1 MKLFRFSF
9 ATFQYL
15 IYLCKKK
22 YESMT
27 SIAERHKYIL
37 ESLAKNGF
45 IKVIDVAKELDVT
58 PVTIRKDL
66 KYLEEKKLLYRT
78 HGSASP
84 INPLTSD
91 IDVQEKEKLRKDEKK
106 RIAIEAAKLIEENDS
121 IIIASG
127 STVHMFAEQIIP
139 ISHLTVVTASL
150 KTALLL
156 NAVNNIEVIQL
167 GGTVRKN
174 SFSVI
179 GDYTSQFF
187 EQITCSKLFLGVDGI
202 DLEYGVT
209 NSNIE
214 EAILNKKMIEA
225 SLRTIILADSSK
237 FGRRGFGKI
246 CNLDRID
253 VIITDSG
260 ISKTMAQSIEE
271 MGIELIIV

>member
-1 MKLFRFSF
+1 
-9 ATFQYL
+9 
-15 IYLCKKK
+15 
-22 YESMT
+22 MT

-37 ESLAKNGF
+37 ENLAKNGF
-45 IKVIDVAKELDVT
+45 IKVIDVAKELEVT

-84 INPLTSD
+84 VNPLASD

-106 RIAIEAAKLIEENDS
+106 RIAIAASKLIEENDS

-127 STVHMFAEQIIP
+127 STVHTLAEQITP
-139 ISHLTVVTASL
+139 INHLTVVTASL

-167 GGTVRKN
+167 GGIVRKN
-174 SFSVI
+174 SSSVI

-187 EQITCSKLFLGVDGI
+187 SQITCSKLFLGVDGI
-202 DLEYGVT
+202 DLEYGIT

-214 EAILNKKMIEA
+214 EAILNKRMIEA

-253 VIITDSG
+253 VIITDAG
-260 ISKTMAQSIEE
+260 ISKAMAQSIEE

>member
-1 MKLFRFSF
+1 
-9 ATFQYL
+9 
-15 IYLCKKK
+15 
-22 YESMT
+22 MT

-37 ESLAKNGF
+37 ECLNRNGF
-45 IKVIDVAKELDVT
+45 IKVNDIAKDLEVT

-84 INPLTSD
+84 INPVTPE
-91 IDVQEKEKLRKDEKK
+91 INVQEKEKLQTNEKK
-106 RIAIEAAKLIEENDS
+106 RIAIAAAKLIEKNDS

-127 STVHMFAEQIIP
+127 STVHMLAEQLNP
-139 ISHLTVVTASL
+139 IEHLLVVTASL
-150 KTALLL
+150 KTAILL

-174 SFSVI
+174 SCSVI
-179 GDYTSQFF
+179 GDYTSQLF

-202 DLEYGVT
+202 DLEHGIT
-209 NSNIE
+209 NSNIA
-214 EAILNKKMIEA
+214 EANLNKKMIEA

-246 CNLDRID
+246 CDLNRVD

-260 ISKTMAQSIEE
+260 ISKAMAQSIEE
-271 MGIELIIV
+271 IGIELIIV

>member
-1 MKLFRFSF
+1 M
-9 ATFQYL
+9 
-15 IYLCKKK
+15 I
-22 YESMT
+22 

-37 ESLAKNGF
+37 DSLNKNGF
-45 IKVIDVAKELDVT
+45 IKVIDIARELDVT

-66 KYLEEKKLLYRT
+66 KYLEEKRLLYRT

-84 INPLTSD
+84 VNPLTSD
-91 IDVQEKEKLRKDEKK
+91 LDVQQKEKIRKDEKTK
-106 RIAIEAAKLIEENDS
+106 IAVAASKLIETNDS

-127 STVHMFAEQIIP
+127 STVHLLAENLTP
-139 ISHLTVVTASL
+139 VEHLTVVTASL

-156 NAVNNIEVIQL
+156 SSYDYVDVIQL
-167 GGTVRKN
+167 GGMVRKS

-187 EQITCSKLFLGVDGI
+187 DRITCSKLFLGVDGI
-202 DLEYGVT
+202 DIEYGIT

-214 EAILNKKMIEA
+214 EALLNKKMIEA

-253 VIITDSG
+253 VIVTDSG
-260 ISKTMAQSIEE
+260 ISQAMVRSIEE
-271 MGIELIIV
+271 AGIELIIA

>member
-1 MKLFRFSF
+1 
-9 ATFQYL
+9 
-15 IYLCKKK
+15 
-22 YESMT
+22 MT

-45 IKVIDVAKELDVT
+45 IKVNEIAKELEVT

-66 KYLEEKKLLYRT
+66 KHLEEKKLLYRT

-84 INPLTSD
+84 VNPLTSD
-91 IDVQEKEKLRKDEKK
+91 IDVNEKEKLRKEEKK
-106 RIAIEAAKLIEENDS
+106 RIATAAAKLIEENDS

-127 STVHMFAEQIIP
+127 STVHTFAEHITP
-139 ISHLTVVTASL
+139 INHLTVVTASL
-150 KTALLL
+150 KTSLLL
-156 NAVNNIEVIQL
+156 NTINNIEVIQL
-167 GGTVRKN
+167 GGIVRKN

-179 GDYTSQFF
+179 GDYTSLFF

-202 DLEYGVT
+202 DLEYGIT

-214 EAILNKKMIEA
+214 EAVLNKKMIEA

-246 CNLDRID
+246 CSLDCID

-260 ISKTMAQSIEE
+260 ISQSMAQAIEE

>member
-1 MKLFRFSF
+1 
-9 ATFQYL
+9 
-15 IYLCKKK
+15 
-22 YESMT
+22 MT

-37 ESLAKNGF
+37 ECLNRNGF
-45 IKVIDVAKELDVT
+45 IKVNDIAKDLEVT

-84 INPLTSD
+84 INPVTPE
-91 IDVQEKEKLRKDEKK
+91 INVQEKEKLQTNEKK
-106 RIAIEAAKLIEENDS
+106 RIAIAAAKLIEKNDS

-127 STVHMFAEQIIP
+127 STVHMLAEQLTP
-139 ISHLTVVTASL
+139 IEHLIVVTASL
-150 KTALLL
+150 KTAILL

-174 SFSVI
+174 SCSVI
-179 GDYTSQFF
+179 GDYTSQ
-187 EQITCSKLFLGVDGI
+187 LFVGVDGI
-202 DLEYGVT
+202 DLEHGIT
-209 NSNIE
+209 NSNIA
-214 EAILNKKMIEA
+214 EANLNKKMIEA

-246 CNLDRID
+246 CDLNRVD

-260 ISKTMAQSIEE
+260 ISKAMAQSIEE
-271 MGIELIIV
+271 IGIELIIV

>member
-1 MKLFRFSF
+1 
-9 ATFQYL
+9 
-15 IYLCKKK
+15 
-22 YESMT
+22 MT

-45 IKVIDVAKELDVT
+45 IKVNEIAKELEVT

-66 KYLEEKKLLYRT
+66 KHLEEKKLLYRT

-84 INPLTSD
+84 VNPLTSD
-91 IDVQEKEKLRKDEKK
+91 IDVHEKEKLRKEEKK
-106 RIAIEAAKLIEENDS
+106 RIATAAAKLIEEN
-121 IIIASG
+121 G
-127 STVHMFAEQIIP
+127 STVHTFAEHITP
-139 ISHLTVVTASL
+139 INHLTVVTASL
-150 KTALLL
+150 KTSLLL
-156 NAVNNIEVIQL
+156 NTINNIEVIQL
-167 GGTVRKN
+167 GGIVRKN

-179 GDYTSQFF
+179 GDYTSLFF

-202 DLEYGVT
+202 DLEYGIT

-214 EAILNKKMIEA
+214 EAVLNKKMIEA

-246 CNLDRID
+246 CSLDCID

-260 ISKTMAQSIEE
+260 ISQSMAQAIEE
-271 MGIELIIV
+271 MGIELIVV

>member
-1 MKLFRFSF
+1 MS
-9 ATFQYL
+9 
-15 IYLCKKK
+15 
-22 YESMT
+22 

-37 ESLAKNGF
+37 ETLAKNGF
-45 IKVIDVAKELDVT
+45 VKVNDIANELEVT

-66 KYLEEKKLLYRT
+66 KYLESKNLLYRT

-84 INPLTSD
+84 INPLTCD
-91 IDVQEKEKLRKDEKK
+91 IDVQEKEKLRTEEKR
-106 RIAIEAAKLIEENDS
+106 RIAAAAQKLIEENDS

-127 STVHMFAEQIIP
+127 STVHMLAEQITP
-139 ISHLTVVTASL
+139 INHLTVVTASL

-156 NAVNNIEVIQL
+156 NANNNIEVIQL

-174 SFSVI
+174 SSSVI
-179 GDYTSQFF
+179 GEYTSKFF

-202 DLEYGVT
+202 DLEHGIT

-246 CNLDRID
+246 CNLDCID

-260 ISKTMAQSIEE
+260 ISDTMAKELEE
-271 MGIELIIV
+271 MGVELIIA

>member
-1 MKLFRFSF
+1 
-9 ATFQYL
+9 
-15 IYLCKKK
+15 
-22 YESMT
+22 MT

-37 ESLAKNGF
+37 EHLNKNGF
-45 IKVIDVAKELDVT
+45 IKVIDIAKELDVT

-66 KYLEEKKLLYRT
+66 KHLEEKKLLYRT

-84 INPLTSD
+84 VNPLTSD
-91 IDVQEKEKLRKDEKK
+91 IDVKEKEKIRKDEKK
-106 RIAIEAAKLIEENDS
+106 RIALAAAKLVEENDS

-127 STVHMFAEQIIP
+127 STVHTFAEHITP
-139 ISHLTVVTASL
+139 INHLTVVTASL

-156 NAVNNIEVIQL
+156 NTLNNVEVIQL
-167 GGTVRKN
+167 GGIVRKN

-202 DLEYGVT
+202 DLEYGIT

-253 VIITDSG
+253 VIITDDG
-260 ISKTMAQSIEE
+260 ISKSVAQSIEE
-271 MGIELIIV
+271 VGIELIIV

>member
-1 MKLFRFSF
+1 
-9 ATFQYL
+9 
-15 IYLCKKK
+15 
-22 YESMT
+22 
-27 SIAERHKYIL
+27 
-37 ESLAKNGF
+37 
-45 IKVIDVAKELDVT
+45 
-58 PVTIRKDL
+58 
-66 KYLEEKKLLYRT
+66 
-78 HGSASP
+78 
-84 INPLTSD
+84 
-91 IDVQEKEKLRKDEKK
+91 
-106 RIAIEAAKLIEENDS
+106 
-121 IIIASG
+121 
-127 STVHMFAEQIIP
+127 MFAEQIIP
-139 ISHLTVVTASL
+139 TSHLTVVTASL

-202 DLEYGVT
+202 DLEYGIT

-260 ISKTMAQSIEE
+260 ISKSMAQSIEE
-271 MGIELIIV
+271 MGIELMIV

>member
-1 MKLFRFSF
+1 
-9 ATFQYL
+9 
-15 IYLCKKK
+15 
-22 YESMT
+22 MT

-37 ESLAKNGF
+37 ECLNRNGF
-45 IKVIDVAKELDVT
+45 IKVNDIAKDLEVT

-84 INPLTSD
+84 INPVTPE
-91 IDVQEKEKLRKDEKK
+91 INVQEKEKLEK
-106 RIAIEAAKLIEENDS
+106 NDS

-127 STVHMFAEQIIP
+127 STVHMLAEQLTP
-139 ISHLTVVTASL
+139 IEHLIVVTASL
-150 KTALLL
+150 KTAILL

-174 SFSVI
+174 SCSVI
-179 GDYTSQFF
+179 GDYTSQLF

-202 DLEYGVT
+202 DLEHGIT
-209 NSNIE
+209 NSNIA
-214 EAILNKKMIEA
+214 EANLNKKMIEA

-246 CNLDRID
+246 CDLNRVD

-260 ISKTMAQSIEE
+260 ISKAMAQSIEE
-271 MGIELIIV
+271 IGIELIIV

>member
-1 MKLFRFSF
+1 M
-9 ATFQYL
+9 
-15 IYLCKKK
+15 I
-22 YESMT
+22 

-37 ESLAKNGF
+37 ECLNRNGF
-45 IKVIDVAKELDVT
+45 IKVNDIAKDLEVT

-84 INPLTSD
+84 INPVTPE
-91 IDVQEKEKLRKDEKK
+91 INVQEKEKLQTNEKK
-106 RIAIEAAKLIEENDS
+106 RIAIAAAKLIEKNDS

-127 STVHMFAEQIIP
+127 STVHMLAEQLTP
-139 ISHLTVVTASL
+139 IEHLIVVTASL
-150 KTALLL
+150 KTAILL

-174 SFSVI
+174 SCSVI
-179 GDYTSQFF
+179 GDYTSQLF

-202 DLEYGVT
+202 DLEHGIT
-209 NSNIE
+209 NSNI
-214 EAILNKKMIEA
+214 NKKMIEA

-237 FGRRGFGKI
+237 YGRRGFGKI
-246 CNLDRID
+246 CDLNRVD

-260 ISKTMAQSIEE
+260 ISKAMAQSIEE
-271 MGIELIIV
+271 IGIELIIV